1 MGQLMAEPKETFSS
15 SSTELAEQ
23 LVLQIQKEV
32 MEDPEISLSNKN
44 KEIIQRLYQKGVYN
58 LKDAVSKTASLLNIS
73 KNTVY
78 LHLRNME
85 QGKE

>member
-32 MEDPEISLSNKN
+32 MEDPDISLSNKN

>member
-1 MGQLMAEPKETFSS
+1 MA
-15 SSTELAEQ
+15 ELAEQ

-32 MEDPEISLSNKN
+32 MEDADISLSNKN

-58 LKDAVSKTASLLNIS
+58 LKDAVAKTASLLNIS

-85 QGKE
+85 QGEERTARAKEG